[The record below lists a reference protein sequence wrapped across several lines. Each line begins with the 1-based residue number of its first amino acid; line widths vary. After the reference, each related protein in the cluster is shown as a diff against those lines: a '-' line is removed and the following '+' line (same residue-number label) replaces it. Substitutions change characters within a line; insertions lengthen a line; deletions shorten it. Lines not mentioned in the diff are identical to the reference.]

1 MKRLHPSVIS
11 PLTGEN
17 KRGGGI
23 TKATLALLVAA
34 SLSAAPVLV
43 EAYQEGTITIPS
55 DKMDTVTVVEVSFSV
70 DSACHVMLTAGG
82 QARIASLW
90 LEMNEN
96 RLPPQTNVQTDG
108 FGGPVSFTMVY
119 SYLLEPGEYTASLR
133 IAHHYIARNYTATCK
148 NAYLQALIFLPDT
161 ATGAVAEQPMSDAEP
176 LPNTPS
182 LISKGPFVHAPGAT
196 ELVDAS
202 GRVIEGAISEN
213 KVYISNLP
221 TGTYFAR
228 DGDRTIVKIVK
239 VD

>member
-1 MKRLHPSVIS
+1 
-11 PLTGEN
+11 
-17 KRGGGI
+17 
-23 TKATLALLVAA
+23 
-34 SLSAAPVLV
+34 
-43 EAYQEGTITIPS
+43 
-55 DKMDTVTVVEVSFSV
+55 
-70 DSACHVMLTAGG
+70 
-82 QARIASLW
+82 
-90 LEMNEN
+90 MNEN